1 MKKLSIAS
9 AIILLALIV
18 LVAVGLSNL
27 GPVVTKAI
35 NIYGPRL
42 TKTEVRVS
50 NVDISLL
57 SGTATLSDFILG
69 SPKGY
74 NSPQTI
80 KVRSIYLDVDE
91 RSLLGDTLV
100 IDRIEVFRPEIF
112 YEKRGGTDNLKTIL
126 DAMKSG
132 QKKSEPSASG
142 KTAGKRLLIKDL
154 ILREGTLNVVV
165 PGAEGRNVRVNL
177 SELRLRNVSEETAGA
192 VTAEAFTAVLDA
204 IYKQVTSPGLV
215 GTLNRDLKTIGAK
228 TESAVEKKKG
238 LFGK

>member
-1 MKKLSIAS
+1 MKRFSIVG

-18 LVAVGLSNL
+18 VIAVGLFNL
-27 GPVVTKAI
+27 GPIVAKAI
-35 NIYGPRL
+35 NVYGPRL

-57 SGTATLSDFILG
+57 SGTATLSEFILG
-69 SPKGY
+69 SPKGFT
-74 NSPQTI
+74 SSETM
-80 KVRSIYLDVDE
+80 KVRSIYVDVDE
-91 RSLLGDTLV
+91 RSLFGDTLV

-132 QKKSEPSASG
+132 QKKSEPSASR

-192 VTAEAFTAVLDA
+192 VTAEAFAAVLDA
-204 IYKQVTSPGLV
+204 IYKQVTSPGRV
-215 GTLNRDLKTIGAK
+215 GTLNRDLKTMGAK
-228 TESAVEKKKG
+228 TESPVEKKKG

>member
-1 MKKLSIAS
+1 MKKFGIVS

-18 LVAVGLSNL
+18 VIAVGLFNL
-27 GPVVTKAI
+27 GPIVAKAI
-35 NIYGPRL
+35 NVYGPRL

-50 NVDISLL
+50 NVDMSLL

-74 NSPQTI
+74 ASPETM
-80 KVRSIYLDVDE
+80 KVRSIYVDVDE

-112 YEKRGGTDNLKTIL
+112 FEKRGGTDNLKTIL

-165 PGAEGRNVRVNL
+165 SGTGGKNVRVNL
-177 SELRLRNVSEETAGA
+177 SELHLRNVSEQTAGGA
-192 VTAEAFTAVLDA
+192 TAEAFTAVLDA
-204 IYKQVTSPGLV
+204 IYKQVASPGLG
-215 GTLNRDLKTIGAK
+215 GTLDRDLKTIGAK
-228 TESAVEKKKG
+228 AESAVRR
-238 LFGK
+238 

>member
-74 NSPQTI
+74 TSPQTI

-177 SELRLRNVSEETAGA
+177 SELHLKNVSEDTAGA
-192 VTAEAFTAVLDA
+192 VTAEAFAAVLDA
-204 IYKQVTSPGLV
+204 IYKQVASPGLV
-215 GTLNRDLKTIGAK
+215 GTLDRDFKTMGVKA
-228 TESAVEKKKG
+228 ESAREKMKS

>member
-1 MKKLSIAS
+1 MKKFGIVG

-18 LVAVGLSNL
+18 LLVAGLFSL
-27 GPVVTKAI
+27 GPGVTKAI
-35 NIYGPRL
+35 NVYGPRL

-57 SGTATLSDFILG
+57 SGTATLSEFILG
-69 SPKGY
+69 SPKGFT
-74 NSPQTI
+74 SSETM
-80 KVRSIYLDVDE
+80 KVRSIYVDVDE
-91 RSLLGDTLV
+91 RSLFGDTLV

-132 QKKSEPSASG
+132 QKKSEPSASR

-154 ILREGTLNVVV
+154 ILREGTLNVFD

-177 SELRLRNVSEETAGA
+177 SELRLRNVSGETAVA
-192 VTAEAFTAVLDA
+192 VTAEALAAVLDA
-204 IYKQVTSPGLV
+204 IYKQVTSPGRV
-215 GTLNRDLKTIGAK
+215 GTLNRDLKTMGAK
-228 TESAVEKKKG
+228 TESPVEKKKG

>member
-1 MKKLSIAS
+1 MKKFGIVG

-18 LVAVGLSNL
+18 VIAVGLFNL
-27 GPVVTKAI
+27 GPIVAKAI
-35 NIYGPRL
+35 NVYGPRL

-57 SGTATLSDFILG
+57 SGTATLSEFILG
-69 SPKGY
+69 SPKGFT
-74 NSPQTI
+74 SSETM
-80 KVRSIYLDVDE
+80 KVRSIYVDVDE
-91 RSLLGDTLV
+91 RSLFGDTLV

-132 QKKSEPSASG
+132 QKKSEPSASR

-192 VTAEAFTAVLDA
+192 VTAEAFAAVLDA

>member
-1 MKKLSIAS
+1 MKKFSILS
-9 AIILLALIV
+9 AIILLTLIV
-18 LVAVGLSNL
+18 LIAVGLSNL

-50 NVDISLL
+50 NVDISVL

-74 NSPQTI
+74 TSPETI

-91 RSLLGDTLV
+91 RSLFGDTLV
-100 IDRIEVFRPEIF
+100 IDRIDVFHPEIF

-132 QKKSEPSASG
+132 QKKSEPSAAG

-154 ILREGTLNVVV
+154 IFREGTLNVVV
-165 PGAEGRNVRVNL
+165 PGAQGRNVRVNL
-177 SELRLRNVSEETAGA
+177 SELHLKNVSEDTAGA
-192 VTAEAFTAVLDA
+192 VTAEAFAAVLDA
-204 IYKQVTSPGLV
+204 IYKQVASPGLV
-215 GTLNRDLKTIGAK
+215 GTLDRDFKTMGVKA
-228 TESAVEKKKG
+228 ESAVEKMKS